1 MSSLK
6 STGSPAWIERFRQY
20 LAVERRCSAHTL
32 AAYTRDLRALVFYCE
47 RAGLESWAALDSAHL
62 RTFAAKQH
70 AGGLGPRSIQRRLSA
85 VRSFYEFLQREAQVL
100 REQEARGSRGRE
112 PQASRRHP
120 DMATRAGDAIKP
132 ADGEREIMT
141 LRSNPGR
148 DVRAPK
154 AARKLPQ
161 TLDADQMARL
171 LDIPAGEPFAT
182 RDRAI
187 MELLYSSGLRLA
199 EIVGLDVRALDL
211 PDRTVRARGKGDKT
225 RVVPVGRVALRA
237 LEQWLTERAAL
248 ARPGEQAL
256 FVGRSGRRLGRR
268 AVELRVAY
276 WARRQ
281 GLSAHVYPHL
291 FRHSFASH
299 LLESGAEL
307 RGVQELLGHADIAT
321 TQIYTHLDF
330 QHLARIYDATHPRAR
345 RSKTRAR

>member
-1 MSSLK
+1 M
-6 STGSPAWIERFRQY
+6 TPAAIAWIERFRGY
-20 LAVERRCSAHTL
+20 LTAERRCSPHTV
-32 AAYTRDLRALVFYCE
+32 AAYTRDLQSLVSYCG
-47 RAGLESWAALDSAHL
+47 RAGLESWTAVDSGHL
-62 RTFAAKQH
+62 RSFAARLH
-70 AGGLGPRSIQRRLSA
+70 AGGLGPRSIQRRLCA
-85 VRSFYEFLQREAQVL
+85 VRSFYEFLQREAHAL
-100 REQEARGSRGRE
+100 RRSVAGGEQADVAR
-112 PQASRRHP
+112 
-120 DMATRAGDAIKP
+120 I
-132 ADGEREIMT
+132 
-141 LRSNPGR
+141 RSNPGQ

-154 AARKLPQ
+154 AARRLPQ

-171 LDIPAGEPFAT
+171 LEIPAGEPFAI

-199 EIVGLDVRALDL
+199 EIVGLDLGSLDL
-211 PDRTVRARGKGDKT
+211 PDRTVHVLGKGRKA
-225 RVVPVGRVALRA
+225 RLVPVGRVALRT
-237 LEQWLTERAAL
+237 LEQWLSERAGL

-268 AVELRVAY
+268 AVELRVAH

-330 QHLARIYDATHPRAR
+330 QHLARIYDASHPRAR
-345 RSKTRAR
+345 RAKTPAK

>member
-1 MSSLK
+1 MTPAAL
-6 STGSPAWIERFRQY
+6 AWIERFRQY
-20 LAVERRCSAHTL
+20 LSAERRCSPHTV
-32 AAYTRDLRALVFYCE
+32 AAYTRDLRALVSYCD
-47 RAGLESWAALDSAHL
+47 RLGLGSWMAIDSGHV
-62 RTFAAKQH
+62 RSFAAKQH

-85 VRSFYEFLQREAQVL
+85 VRSFYEFLQREGHAVRHAARASAPARPASDPTAVAEGEAGEVVQV
-100 REQEARGSRGRE
+100 
-112 PQASRRHP
+112 
-120 DMATRAGDAIKP
+120 
-132 ADGEREIMT
+132 
-141 LRSNPGR
+141 RSNPGQ

-154 AARKLPQ
+154 AARRLPE

-171 LDIPAGEPFAT
+171 LEIPAGEPFAT

-199 EIVGLDVRALDL
+199 EIVGLDLGHLDL
-211 PDRTVRARGKGDKT
+211 RDRTVHVLGKGRKA
-225 RVVPVGRVALRA
+225 RVVPVGRMAIRS
-237 LEQWLTERAAL
+237 LEQWLAERAAL
-248 ARPGEQAL
+248 VARGEQAL

-268 AVELRVAY
+268 AVELRVAH

-281 GLSAHVYPHL
+281 GLATHVYPHL

-330 QHLARIYDATHPRAR
+330 QHLARIYDAAHPRAR
-345 RSKTRAR
+345 RKV